1 MKTQS
6 LLIAGQHLNLR
17 SAAEPAYLEGL
28 AHELEKRI
36 QVAGTQ
42 GAGPMS
48 AALMAGLGLADELA
62 KAREELTRLRRHI
75 DSRVR
80 SLRDLASAQGS
91 PDPVAEEP

>member
-17 SAAEPAYLEGL
+17 SAADPRYLEGL
-28 AHELEKRI
+28 ARELEKRI
-36 QVAGTQ
+36 QGAGAQ

-62 KAREELTRLRRHI
+62 KAREEVARLQNHI
-75 DSRVR
+75 EARVR

-91 PDPVAEEP
+91 PDPVAEDA